1 MYIIL
6 IAIKLSTI
14 DSKLHVSTYM
24 YKEIDNDSDHK

>member
-1 MYIIL
+1 MYITL

-14 DSKLHVSTYM
+14 DHDSKLHVLT